1 MPFYL
6 ATESH
11 VPAKNWQRDLRWLML
26 VNLLIAL
33 LLFLLD
39 ADANFIDQL
48 IYAYVIGTTIW
59 LLTKLIEA
67 VVAPW
72 LSPWLIQIIAI
83 LLGLWLGFQQVE
95 MLGLPTPPL
104 TWSALTGQ
112 HWQQLSEAIDW
123 RSLLVIFLIC
133 GAAAGFFLLRY
144 QSLQYRTALEQEK
157 RRLAELQQAETLAQL
172 KLLQAQI
179 EPHFLFN
186 TLANV
191 QGLMSRDPALAK
203 HMLEQL
209 NTYLRASLQRTR
221 RQFVTVADELE
232 LVEAL
237 IGIAQIRLGQRFHY
251 CLEIPDELTHLSLPP
266 LLLQPL
272 VENALRHGIEPMLA
286 GGELHISGWQQD
298 DVFHLQV
305 KDNGSGIPVSQHHAN
320 PTAGNGVGLM
330 NVRQRLLQ
338 LYGPAG
344 RLILSTGVSGGFTAQ
359 LQLPLQPIQKTTST
373 KSTIS
378 TISTISTTAPRVG
391 QR

>member
-1 MPFYL
+1 MSFYL
-6 ATESH
+6 VTKSNLT
-11 VPAKNWQRDLRWLML
+11 AKSWLRDLRWLML
-26 VNLLIAL
+26 INLLIAL
-33 LLFLLD
+33 LLFLLNED
-39 ADANFIDQL
+39 TNFIDPL

-59 LLTKLIEA
+59 LLAKLLQTLA
-67 VVAPW
+67 AQW
-72 LSPWLIQIIAI
+72 LSPWLIQFTAVM
-83 LLGLWLGFQQVE
+83 LGLWLGFVQVG
-95 MLGLPTPPL
+95 MLGLPTPQL
-104 TWSALTGQ
+104 SWSALTGQ
-112 HWQQLSEAIDW
+112 NWQQLSQSIDW
-123 RSLLVIFLIC
+123 RSILVIFLIC

-144 QSLQYRTALEQEK
+144 QSLHYRTALEQEK

-237 IGIAQIRLGQRFHY
+237 IGIAQIRLGHRFHFR
-251 CLEIPDELTHLSLPP
+251 LEIPDELTHLSLPP

-286 GGELHISGWQQD
+286 GGELHISGWQQEGM
-298 DVFHLQV
+298 FHLQV
-305 KDNGSGIPVSQHHAN
+305 KDNGSGIAASPRSPN
-320 PTAGNGVGLM
+320 PTAGHGVGLI
-330 NVRQRLLQ
+330 NVRQRLFQ

-344 RLILSTGVSGGFTAQ
+344 RLELMTGVSGGFTAE
-359 LQLPLQPIQKTTST
+359 LQLPLLPMQK
-373 KSTIS
+373 
-378 TISTISTTAPRVG
+378 TISTTAQRV
-391 QR
+391 QQP